1 MRVLIVDDEPLI
13 AADIEMTLLDAG
25 YKVTANAQH
34 LSAALEAL
42 EMHPT
47 DFAILDANLGGA
59 SAQPLAEDLKRRGIP
74 YVILTGY
81 TRDQI
86 GPWAMDSVV
95 IDKPATAEM
104 LLAHLPPQ
112 AALN

>member
-1 MRVLIVDDEPLI
+1 MRVLIIDDEPLI

-25 YKVTANAQH
+25 YQVAANAQH
-34 LSAALEAL
+34 LSTALEAL
-42 EMHPT
+42 EQHPT
-47 DFAILDANLGGA
+47 DFAILDANLGGM
-59 SAQPLAEDLKRRGIP
+59 SAEPIAADLQRRGIP

-86 GPWAMDSVV
+86 GPWAQGSVV
-95 IDKPATAEM
+95 IGKPVTAEM
-104 LLAHLPPQ
+104 LLSHLPPM